1 MKKDFPG
8 FDHFRQHGTTGKGKK
23 YSDDQAE
30 DMITEDQFM
39 QRFQNRVNEFS
50 ISQKGKVKPNKYRA
64 YGYKPPKHYWAG
76 IKDGIRYF

>member
-1 MKKDFPG
+1 LKKDFSG
-8 FDHFRQHGTTGKGKK
+8 FNHFRQHGTTGKGKK

-50 ISQKGKVKPNKYRA
+50 IFVQ
-64 YGYKPPKHYWAG
+64 
-76 IKDGIRYF
+76 